1 MSKEIYDMI
10 LQGDDV
16 KWQAIIYDLVRAGK
30 IDPWDLDVSVLA
42 REYLRVLR
50 ELKQHNFRLS
60 GKVVLAAA
68 ILLKMKTER
77 LGVEQLLALTNPDEC
92 GDDLHENETD
102 LVDLEEEKHF
112 KKASLAARIP
122 GVRKRKVTVFELMD
136 ALKKALEVDQRREQK
151 QIDMAEL
158 RKPRE
163 ITIKKVD
170 IFAKIELLWAK
181 IKSFVHRFKK
191 NSVTFSE
198 ILPSKEKKDIIW
210 TLLPLLHLA
219 QHQKVELRQE
229 EAFKEI
235 FIDLH
240 DGLGDAAIKK
250 EEFAE
255 PEEIIEPEKE
265 HAKPARKQNG
275 RRLQRKKSASS
286 GTILS
291 HPAR

>member
-1 MSKEIYDMI
+1 MTKEIYDMI

-16 KWQAIIYDLVRAGK
+16 KWQAIIYDLVREGR

-42 REYLRVLR
+42 REYLHVLR

-77 LGVEQLLALTNPDEC
+77 LGVEQLLALTNPDEY
-92 GDDLHENETD
+92 GDDLQENEND

-112 KKASLAARIP
+112 KKASLSARIP
-122 GVRKRKVTVFELMD
+122 GVRRRKVTVFELMD

-151 QIDMAEL
+151 QIEMTEL

-163 ITIKKVD
+163 LIIKKFD
-170 IFAKIELLWAK
+170 IFAKIEQLWTK
-181 IKSFVHRFKK
+181 IKSFVQKFKK

-219 QHQKVELRQE
+219 QHQKVELRQD
-229 EAFKEI
+229 ASFGEI

-240 DGLGDAAIKK
+240 NGLGDAINK

-255 PEEIIEPEKE
+255 PEETKAQEAEQ
-265 HAKPARKQNG
+265 AKPIKKQK
-275 RRLQRKKSASS
+275 RRR
-286 GTILS
+286 
-291 HPAR
+291 

>member
-30 IDPWDLDVSVLA
+30 VDPWDLDVSVLA

-77 LGVEQLLALTNPDEC
+77 LGVEQLLALTNPDEY
-92 GDDLHENETD
+92 GDSLPENEND
-102 LVDLEEEKHF
+102 LIDLEEEKHF
-112 KKASLAARIP
+112 KKASLSARIP
-122 GVRKRKVTVFELMD
+122 GIRKRNVTVFELMD

-163 ITIKKVD
+163 IILKKVD
-170 IFAKIELLWAK
+170 IFTKIESLWTK
-181 IKSFVHRFKK
+181 IKLFMHKFKK
-191 NSVTFSE
+191 NSVAFSE

-219 QHQKVELRQE
+219 QHQKVDLRQE

-235 FIDLH
+235 FIDVH
-240 DGLGDAAIKK
+240 DGLSDTAIKK

-255 PEEIIEPEKE
+255 PEEITAPEAE
-265 HAKPARKQNG
+265 QAKPARKQKK
-275 RRLQRKKSASS
+275 QR
-286 GTILS
+286 
-291 HPAR
+291 

>member
-1 MSKEIYDMI
+1 MTNEIYDMI

-16 KWQAIIYDLVRAGK
+16 KWQAIIYDLVRAGRV
-30 IDPWDLDVSVLA
+30 DPWDLDVSVLA
-42 REYLRVLR
+42 KEYLRVLR

-77 LGVEQLLALTNPDEC
+77 LGVEQLLALQNPDDYAEELPEN
-92 GDDLHENETD
+92 DLI
-102 LVDLEEEKHF
+102 DLEEEKHF
-112 KKASLAARIP
+112 KKASLSARIP
-122 GVRKRKVTVFELMD
+122 GVRRRKVTVFELID

-151 QIDMAEL
+151 QMDMAEL

-163 ITIKKVD
+163 ITVKKSD
-170 IFAKIELLWAK
+170 IFAKIETLWGK
-181 IKSFVHRFKK
+181 IKSFVSKFNR

-219 QHQKVELRQE
+219 QHQKIELRQE

-235 FIDLH
+235 FIDLNN
-240 DGLGDAAIKK
+240 GLSDVTIKK
-250 EEFAE
+250 EEFE
-255 PEEIIEPEKE
+255 PQENEPAKEELTKSEPTKAQVTKK
-265 HAKPARKQNG
+265 AKSKQET
-275 RRLQRKKSASS
+275 Q
-286 GTILS
+286 
-291 HPAR
+291 